1 MRALSL
7 HRTRISQNFDFNEN
21 VIDPGSGSRISPATA
36 GPVLLPFGD
45 KNTEQYVSILFLSK

>member
-7 HRTRISQNFDFNEN
+7 HRTRVSQNFDFIEY
-21 VIDPGSGSRISPATA
+21 VIDASSGKRTGPATA

>member
-7 HRTRISQNFDFNEN
+7 HRTRISQNFDFNKN

-45 KNTEQYVSILFLSK
+45 KNTEQYVSILSLPK